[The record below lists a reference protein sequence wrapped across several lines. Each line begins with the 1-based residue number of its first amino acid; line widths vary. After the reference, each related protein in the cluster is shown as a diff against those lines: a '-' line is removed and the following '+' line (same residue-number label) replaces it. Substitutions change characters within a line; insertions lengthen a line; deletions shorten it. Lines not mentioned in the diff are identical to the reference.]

1 MAFMIK
7 NWHILA
13 KKKTKKMILWIS
25 DGWRDLIQY
34 KQKEDRTLYQTNKSK
49 SLPKENQIK
58 IRIVAMRMVVGLIP
72 MPIEMILLIIVNQ
85 LK

>member
-1 MAFMIK
+1 MIK

-58 IRIVAMRMVVGLIP
+58 IRIVVMQMMVDLILVP
-72 MPIEMILLIIVNQ
+72 TRMILLIIVNQ